1 MSNDSTATETTVE
14 ITYKEVA
21 EHKTKKDLYMVIND
35 MVYDTTKFV
44 DEHP

>member
-1 MSNDSTATETTVE
+1 
-14 ITYKEVA
+14 
-21 EHKTKKDLYMVIND
+21 MVIND